1 MIKVQGA
8 GESWPADAL
17 PLPVAPPPFTIAQAR
32 DMVAEA
38 LRKSGLV
45 LRDDVV
51 ADALMVTS
59 ELVTNAMRHGGG
71 LAGFHAEVRDGDF
84 RVLVA
89 DRTPDLPRTRTHP
102 ATGPRIGGY
111 GWPLIR
117 SLAHHVTVTPHRSGK
132 HITAIL
138 RLA

>member
-89 DRTPDLPRTRTHP
+89 DRTPDPPRTHP

-138 RLA
+138 RLV